1 MALVV
6 CTARHSSVRV
16 GFSVGKK
23 VGNAVVRNKVKRRLR
38 DAFSRQL
45 EGVKTRRDYIVIARP
60 SAAEA
65 SFREL
70 QSTLHYLLKK
80 TDSYVSP
87 QRTGSGK

>member
-6 CTARHSSVRV
+6 CSARHGSVRV

-45 EGVKTRRDYIVIARP
+45 GNIRTKRDYIVIARP
-60 SAAEA
+60 SAADA

-70 QSTLHYLLKK
+70 QSTMHYLLKK
-80 TDSYVSP
+80 TESYVSS
-87 QRTGSGK
+87 QRTGAGK

>member
-6 CTARHSSVRV
+6 CSARHDSVRV

-23 VGNAVVRNKVKRRLR
+23 VGNAVVRNKIKRRLR

-45 EGVKTRRDYIVIARP
+45 AAIRPRRDFIVIARP

-65 SFREL
+65 SFGEL
-70 QSTLHYLLKK
+70 QSTLIYLLKK
-80 TDSYVSP
+80 TDSFAAQKP
-87 QRTGSGK
+87 QKQK